1 MKALKRIILIFICFI
16 LCACTVRNESTLTI
30 NEDGKLKYEVL
41 IAFDKELIESLKKNN
56 IIKSDEEIDEY
67 VNNNI
72 KDNYLNGFIKQEYS
86 DEEYVG
92 NTYTYEVNN
101 IDDVSTTSNVAV
113 ILNKNSVVEK
123 NMFTIKNG
131 VYKANFSYNLKNKY
145 NYENVDFINTFTVNL
160 PRKAIS
166 SNADEVLNDGKTLVW
181 NIKNGESKA
190 INFKFSFTNENSHI
204 YLGFIIFDVVLVLGI
219 GAFYFIRKF
228 R

>member
-1 MKALKRIILIFICFI
+1 MKALKKVILIVICFI
-16 LCACTVRNESTLTI
+16 LCACTVRNENTLTI
-30 NEDGKLKYEVL
+30 DKDGSLKYEVL

-92 NTYTYEVNN
+92 NLYTYEVNDIN
-101 IDDVSTTSNVAV
+101 DVSTTKNVAV

-123 NMFTIKNG
+123 NMFTIKNN
-131 VYKANFSYNLKNKY
+131 VYKANFSYNLRNKY

-190 INFKFSFTNENSHI
+190 INFKFSFKDENSHI
-204 YLGFIIFDVVLVLGI
+204 YLGFIIFDVVLVLEL
-219 GAFYFIRKF
+219 GAFYYIRKF